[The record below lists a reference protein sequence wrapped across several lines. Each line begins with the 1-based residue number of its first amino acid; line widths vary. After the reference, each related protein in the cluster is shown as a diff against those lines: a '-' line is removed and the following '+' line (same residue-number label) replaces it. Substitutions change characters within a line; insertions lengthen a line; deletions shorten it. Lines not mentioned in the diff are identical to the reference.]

1 MSLLEVQNLTK
12 RFGGL
17 IAVNDVSFSVEP
29 GAIFSLIGPNG
40 AGKTTLFNVLTG
52 VYRPDGGRVLFR
64 GKRLSHRL
72 PEQIAARGVARTFQ
86 NIRLFGAMTVYENV
100 LVGQHVHIRYTY
112 LDALLRTFRYYRAEK
127 NARMRA
133 NELLE
138 YMELSDRASE
148 LARNL
153 SYGDQRRLEIARAL
167 ALRPALLLLDEPA
180 AGMNPRETDRITALI
195 RRLRDDL
202 KLTILLIEHHMKV
215 VMEISDRVVV
225 LDYGKKIAEGAP
237 AEVRK
242 APAVIE
248 AYLGKGALES
258 AP

>member
-17 IAVNDVSFSVEP
+17 VAVNDVSFSIEP
-29 GAIFSLIGPNG
+29 GTIFSLIGPNG

-52 VYRPDGGRVLFR
+52 VYQPDSGRVLFR

-72 PEQIAARGVARTFQ
+72 PEQIAARGIARTFQ

-100 LVGQHVHIRYTY
+100 LVGLHTHIHYTY
-112 LDALLRTFRYYRAEK
+112 LDAIFRTFRFYRAERE
-127 NARMRA
+127 ARLRA
-133 NELLE
+133 TELLE

-153 SYGDQRRLEIARAL
+153 PYGDQRRLEIARAL
-167 ALRPALLLLDEPA
+167 ATRPTLLLLDEPA
-180 AGMNPRETDRITALI
+180 AGMNPRETDRMTALI

-202 KLTILLIEHHMKV
+202 KLTVLLIEHHMRV

-225 LDYGKKIAEGAP
+225 LDYGKKIAEGTP

-242 APAVIE
+242 DPAVIE
-248 AYLGKGALES
+248 AYLGKGASES